1 LQHVKL
7 ARDRRKRKSRLK
19 AAIFFAALL
28 LILTGIFLAFKDT
41 ADYDPSLQSNLE
53 PEMVDNVQYQSLT
66 PEKTESDKSQPQA
79 GEHPEAKQHANTE
92 DATSYDDD
100 LQAKD
105 DEVDEIKPQF
115 DELTDLPKDAQD
127 ALSGILDVADQAL
140 RITDQFSH
148 TVVRG
153 DSLKDV
159 LELSGLEDDTAKN
172 LIAEYPELKTLR
184 AGQQFYWILDKED
197 QLEYLNWLVS
207 EKEERIYERT
217 EDGKFKR
224 QILEKKSIWKK
235 EVLKGTINGSFAS
248 SLRDLGLDGRQIS
261 QLSSALQWQVSL
273 QKLSKGTKFAILVSR
288 EYLGDKLTGQGN
300 VEAIHIMT
308 DGKSYYGIQAAN
320 GRYYDKQGETLGK
333 GFARYPL
340 QRQARISSP
349 FNPNRPY
356 TLDYIEHIF
365 TDFQELAGDRAF
377 ADDKAIVGGLA
388 RLDGRSVMIIG
399 HQKGRTVKDKVT
411 RNFGMPAP
419 EGYRKALRL
428 MQMAERFN
436 LPIITFIDTPGAYP
450 GIGAEERGQSEAI
463 ARNLREMSTLKVP
476 VICTVIGEGE
486 ENSR

>member
-1 LQHVKL
+1 MVQHVKL
-7 ARDRRKRKSRLK
+7 ARDRRKRKSRIK

-66 PEKTESDKSQPQA
+66 PEKTESGNPQSQE

-92 DATSYDDD
+92 DATSYDDE

-115 DELTDLPKDAQD
+115 DDLNDLPKDAQD

-159 LELSGLEDDTAKN
+159 LELSGLEDDTAKD
-172 LIAEYPELKTLR
+172 LIAAYPELKTLR

-248 SLRDLGLDGRQIS
+248 SLR
-261 QLSSALQWQVSL
+261 LSL
-273 QKLSKGTKFAILVSR
+273 
-288 EYLGDKLTGQGN
+288 
-300 VEAIHIMT
+300 IHI
-308 DGKSYYGIQAAN
+308 
-320 GRYYDKQGETLGK
+320 
-333 GFARYPL
+333 
-340 QRQARISSP
+340 
-349 FNPNRPY
+349 
-356 TLDYIEHIF
+356 
-365 TDFQELAGDRAF
+365 
-377 ADDKAIVGGLA
+377 
-388 RLDGRSVMIIG
+388 
-399 HQKGRTVKDKVT
+399 
-411 RNFGMPAP
+411 
-419 EGYRKALRL
+419 
-428 MQMAERFN
+428 
-436 LPIITFIDTPGAYP
+436 
-450 GIGAEERGQSEAI
+450 
-463 ARNLREMSTLKVP
+463 
-476 VICTVIGEGE
+476 
-486 ENSR
+486 